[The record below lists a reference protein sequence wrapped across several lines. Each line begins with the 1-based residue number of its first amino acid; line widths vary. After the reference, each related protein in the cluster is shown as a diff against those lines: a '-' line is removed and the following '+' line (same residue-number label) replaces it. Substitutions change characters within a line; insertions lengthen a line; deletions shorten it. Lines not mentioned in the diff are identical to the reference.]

1 MGGRRLALKWWDMG
15 SMPREQ
21 VGVESTMKP
30 RGAASSCLVVVVIVV
45 CVAGTRAP
53 SGDQGTTTSRDGCR
67 MQPTDDC
74 LGMNVDCS
82 GLRLG
87 FIPNDLPADMRKLTM
102 RRNNITRLDDH
113 AFEKYTQLTSLDLS
127 RNELRALG
135 VHAFSGLSRLQQL
148 DLTYNELCMNTST
161 YPVGLFSGMTS
172 LRRLTMTSNVCKTQ
186 HTKYPDE
193 TLAHLPNLEFL
204 SITGTPTSRLGE
216 GFGRLTNLKTLVF
229 AGHGCKMPAVSNMTF
244 HNLRNVN
251 LSHLCIK
258 ACRLETMEVGALK
271 PLSHL
276 KTLNLACNQE
286 VGFPSVHAAVL
297 AAKDTELTT
306 LVVDDVTPSGLI
318 LNKDDFTNT
327 ALTGIERMS
336 IRANDIVE
344 VDISLLR
351 PLKRLTHFNL
361 VDFSDYFSNRS
372 TYRRRYCFRE
382 AKPEEED
389 PADPTEYFFRERP
402 PFADLDYSRPRLPTK
417 VCGRGSGRT
426 HREEKECL
434 TIPPSVQIIYADNSK
449 YKRKESK
456 LTARINVSADNDV
469 VVLNASYNP
478 FTAVGPIRG
487 LRRCQV
493 VDLRHCAIE
502 TIVPGALSDMR
513 MLKYLFLMDN
523 NIGRSNTNLKG
534 MFDGLSS
541 LEVLDL
547 SRNGIFRIDIS
558 AFSSLTNLS
567 ILSLRGNHLTSVSFD
582 INGLRR
588 LATIN
593 LADNNI
599 SHLDVKSL
607 TKATSDN
614 ICIYIDLDSNPVNIS
629 NPFHCNED
637 IVMPH
642 TANCPK
648 DTTTQDPGTTTQ
660 HPADDRNDTT
670 TQPQPSDT
678 NDKPR
683 SNKTLLTS
691 LIIIATVT
699 AMIIA
704 VVVVIATNKRRRT
717 NFLDCL
723 RNISRTNRYR
733 RVDHDLEM

>member
-1 MGGRRLALKWWDMG
+1 MRPG
-15 SMPREQ
+15 
-21 VGVESTMKP
+21 
-30 RGAASSCLVVVVIVV
+30 GAASSCLVVVVIVV

-67 MQPTDDC
+67 VQPTDDC
-74 LGMNVDCS
+74 LGVNVDCS

-113 AFEKYTQLTSLDLS
+113 AFENYTQLTSLDLS

-204 SITGTPTSRLGE
+204 SLTGTPTAQLGE

-229 AGHGCKMPAVSNMTF
+229 AGHGCKMLAVSNMTF

-258 ACRLETMEVGALK
+258 ACHLETMEVGALK

-276 KTLNLACNQE
+276 KTLNLACNTE
-286 VGFPSVHAAVL
+286 VGFPFVHAAVV

-306 LVVDDVTPSGLI
+306 LVVDDVAPSGLI

-327 ALTGIERMS
+327 ALSGIERMS

-344 VDISLLR
+344 VDVRLLR

-361 VDFSDYFSNRS
+361 GYNSVVEMLPKLNSTAALYDVLFSLNLDVVDFADYFSNRS
-372 TYRRRYCFRE
+372 TYRHRYCFRE
-382 AKPEEED
+382 AKPDEED

-402 PFADLDYSRPRLPTK
+402 LLADLDYSRPRLPTK

-426 HREEKECL
+426 HREEKDCL
-434 TIPPSVQIIYADNSK
+434 TIPPSVQIIYADNIK
-449 YKRKESK
+449 HKRKDSK

-478 FTAVGPIRG
+478 FTTVGPIRG
-487 LRRCQV
+487 LWRCQV

-523 NIGRSNTNLKG
+523 NIGKSNTNLKG

-558 AFSSLTNLS
+558 AFSSLSNLS
-567 ILSLRGNHLTSVSFD
+567 ILSLRGNHLTSVNFD
-582 INGLRR
+582 ISRLQR

-614 ICIYIDLDSNPVNIS
+614 ICIYIDLDSNPVNMS
-629 NPFHCNED
+629 NPFHCKED

-648 DTTTQDPGTTTQ
+648 DTTTQ

-678 NDKPR
+678 SDKPR

-699 AMIIA
+699 AMTIA
-704 VVVVIATNKRRRT
+704 VVVVIATNERRRT
-717 NFLDCL
+717 NFIDCL
-723 RNISRTNRYR
+723 RNISRTSPYR
-733 RVDHDLEM
+733 RVDHGLEM